1 MQWMLGLS
9 LGVGTVFA
17 RDVCPL
23 LVFKRKS
30 IGSRVSLIL
39 QDIGFKFSDL
49 LSEKLNN
56 RNKKTQREKVHTLQN
71 PCPDLSQ
78 FYLNFILILS

>member
-1 MQWMLGLS
+1 MYKNSKYALKKKDIVDGLFYVASLTHMQWMLGLS

-30 IGSRVSLIL
+30 SGSRVPRLT
-39 QDIGFKFSDL
+39 F
-49 LSEKLNN
+49 
-56 RNKKTQREKVHTLQN
+56 V
-71 PCPDLSQ
+71 
-78 FYLNFILILS
+78 NFTGYWS

>member
-1 MQWMLGLS
+1 MYKNSKYALKKKDIGPIVDGLFYVASLTHMQWMLGLS

-30 IGSRVSLIL
+30 SGSRVPRLT
-39 QDIGFKFSDL
+39 F
-49 LSEKLNN
+49 
-56 RNKKTQREKVHTLQN
+56 V
-71 PCPDLSQ
+71 
-78 FYLNFILILS
+78 NFTGYRS